1 MEGLEM
7 CLLDAIYSLLNSFTR
22 LIALLSTRSTSVPRV
37 TSCVRTVQRGRR

>member
-22 LIALLSTRSTSVPRV
+22 LIALSPLDLPVS
-37 TSCVRTVQRGRR
+37 RGSHPV